1 MSKIRILHVAQAAG
15 GVDRYIRMLLKYLDK
30 DEFENILVCSQDFHE
45 EDYEGLIDSFEQI
58 EMTRAICKNDLKAI
72 KEVRKLIKKYIPDIV
87 YAHSSKAGAIAR
99 MADIGLK
106 NYCIYNPHGWA
117 FNMRCSKKKKM
128 MYIVIEKIAAFFCDK
143 IICISDA
150 EKESALKK
158 KICKEEKLQVIFNGI
173 DIDAYERRVHAKLL
187 RYPIRALSAIIKV
200 MGPSY
205 SEGSWYGN
213 NTISRTILD
222 VNRVVLYA
230 NKEGIICDEPQRNI
244 IILADMIVSGEGEGP
259 LLPSPK
265 DVGMILAGTNPVCFD
280 EVVSTLMGFDYK
292 KIPSIIL
299 AQNAKDRLALINDET
314 AIISSN
320 SSQYDKKTIDMLSK
334 SDLLYFTPSEG
345 WKGHIEKI

>member
-1 MSKIRILHVAQAAG
+1 
-15 GVDRYIRMLLKYLDK
+15 
-30 DEFENILVCSQDFHE
+30 
-45 EDYEGLIDSFEQI
+45 
-58 EMTRAICKNDLKAI
+58 
-72 KEVRKLIKKYIPDIV
+72 
-87 YAHSSKAGAIAR
+87 
-99 MADIGLK
+99 
-106 NYCIYNPHGWA
+106 
-117 FNMRCSKKKKM
+117 
-128 MYIVIEKIAAFFCDK
+128 
-143 IICISDA
+143 
-150 EKESALKK
+150 
-158 KICKEEKLQVIFNGI
+158 
-173 DIDAYERRVHAKLL
+173 
-187 RYPIRALSAIIKV
+187 